1 MIARNVVELVKG
13 KDGKMNKVP
22 IRTHEEG
29 INLCAAMGE
38 FDLTSY
44 GVSERFLYMLILFLQ
59 FMYKNRSTLL
69 SPDIFSIVSTMD
81 RSVQVA
87 VAAGLEAL
95 KDAGIVTGEGPGLD
109 GWVLPA
115 HFQVVNVFLF

>member
-1 MIARNVVELVKG
+1 MIARNVVEIVKG

-29 INLCAAMGE
+29 INLCAAIGE

-44 GVSERFLYMLILFLQ
+44 GVSERFACVLILVLQIVFLSRVTM
-59 FMYKNRSTLL
+59 FV
-69 SPDIFSIVSTMD
+69 PVFCSIVSTMD

-109 GWVLPA
+109 GWVLPE
-115 HFQVVNVFLF
+115 HFQVF